1 MAEVLHVDPE
11 HLKGRH
17 VRRAAEV
24 LGNGGIAIYP
34 TDTIY
39 GLGADITLR
48 QGVERVRRVKER
60 NLKKPMSFVC
70 SDLTHI
76 SQYAHVS
83 NYAYRILKRCLP
95 GPYTFVL
102 PATKETPRI
111 LQSKQKTVGIRI
123 PDHPVPLALVEELGH
138 PIVST
143 SANRSDQDVITDPL
157 ELEEEF
163 AGDVDLILECGQLPV
178 TPSSVISLVND
189 EVTIL
194 REGGGDLS
202 YFREQ
207 M

>member
-17 VRRAAEV
+17 VRRAVEV
-24 LGNGGIAIYP
+24 LSSGGIAIYP

-83 NYAYRILKRCLP
+83 NYAYRILKRWLP

-102 PATKETPRI
+102 PATKETPRV

-143 SANRSDQDVITDPL
+143 SANRSDQAVLTDPA
-157 ELEEEF
+157 ELEKEF